1 MAIPRDTKGSE
12 EGVRVG
18 WGQGSGVRGS
28 VPPVGSGEMSPA
40 CWGAARGWPPRPF
53 RGQRSGAGPCS
64 GLGGGGA
71 EGLSSR
77 AGCSITLRKLQGNSS
92 MSLMYRVLVG
102 LALLHSGKLL
112 RYRVSR
118 L

>member
-1 MAIPRDTKGSE
+1 
-12 EGVRVG
+12 
-18 WGQGSGVRGS
+18 
-28 VPPVGSGEMSPA
+28 MSLA
-40 CWGAARGWPPRPF
+40 CWGAPRGWPPRPF

-64 GLGGGGA
+64 GLGGGA

-77 AGCSITLRKLQGNSS
+77 AGRSITLRKLQGNYS

-118 L
+118 S

>member
-1 MAIPRDTKGSE
+1 
-12 EGVRVG
+12 
-18 WGQGSGVRGS
+18 
-28 VPPVGSGEMSPA
+28 VGSGGACLQWARVGCHSPA
-40 CWGAARGWPPRPF
+40 GARHGAGHPARLGGRGQARGHVVASEGGR
-53 RGQRSGAGPCS
+53 RGS
-64 GLGGGGA
+64 GLGGGA

-77 AGCSITLRKLQGNSS
+77 AGRSITLRKLQGNYS

-118 L
+118 S